1 MADGGQQ
8 RYGDKETG
16 DFVRSPFPQRPPPIP
31 GQHKAHKP
39 FFSEARSWEPGS
51 CFLSFL
57 LSSWGFLAP
66 VLPLLGV

>member
-1 MADGGQQ
+1 MGGSK
-8 RYGDKETG
+8 DTG
-16 DFVRSPFPQRPPPIP
+16 IKKRGTLSGLPSHSPPPPIP